1 MQESVA
7 TGVGLKAKLDLEF
20 KRRKGAF
27 ERHDFRI
34 MVAEFIGTFFLAFTV
49 AATQTTEFVANR
61 GIYIGFVL
69 TSLIYAFG
77 PISGG
82 QLNPAVS
89 LALLVR
95 KKLSL
100 FKMVYCWLAQF
111 AGAAVAGIFPSV
123 STTCSRTFFVFRVYF
138 FIYVVGLVC
147 YGVYDNDWNLVGFPS
162 IATTSKRSFVSE
174 MVQSFALTTAV
185 LNTATTDKQKDNSYY
200 GIAIGFTVVSGA
212 LCTGAASGGAFNPA
226 VGILA
231 ALHGNGKDFA
241 VYVFGPLMGGLL
253 SGLIFRLTN
262 PDEMKSKNTFILA
275 KLAEKFAVKTF
286 TKNEYVIKTVSCLV
300 MEGIGTFFLTY
311 TIALTANYT
320 DPARLGKP
328 QANAFL
334 AIGTILASMIYT
346 GGAVSGGHYNPC
358 VSLAVFCR
366 ERFSKV
372 ENAMSFA
379 YLIMYFVAQIG
390 SGFVACSIAAFVA
403 GGKDKIAAPAVGQG
417 HSHFAAF
424 VVEFL
429 FSFLLCLTVLLTATL
444 QTVKGNSYFGL
455 AIGSIVLAGAATVAD
470 ISGYILSDEQLSVF
484 RKPLCVLRRW
494 LLQPSRGH
502 QPARVR
508 AGPQRPLVGLR
519 GGSLLRCSCRRWRL
533 CPASRRGGEEG

>member
-7 TGVGLKAKLDLEF
+7 TVVGLKAKLDLEF

-111 AGAAVAGIFPSV
+111 AGAAVAG
-123 STTCSRTFFVFRVYF
+123 
-138 FIYVVGLVC
+138 LVC
-147 YGVYDNDWNLVGFPS
+147 YGVYDNDWKLVGFPS

-429 FSFLLCLTVLLTATL
+429 FSFLLPDRAAHRHAADSQGQQLL
-444 QTVKGNSYFGL
+444 
-455 AIGSIVLAGAATVAD
+455 
-470 ISGYILSDEQLSVF
+470 
-484 RKPLCVLRRW
+484 
-494 LLQPSRGH
+494 
-502 QPARVR
+502 R
-508 AGPQRPLVGLR
+508 AGDRIH
-519 GGSLLRCSCRRWRL
+519 CSRWGCDRR
-533 CPASRRGGEEG
+533 